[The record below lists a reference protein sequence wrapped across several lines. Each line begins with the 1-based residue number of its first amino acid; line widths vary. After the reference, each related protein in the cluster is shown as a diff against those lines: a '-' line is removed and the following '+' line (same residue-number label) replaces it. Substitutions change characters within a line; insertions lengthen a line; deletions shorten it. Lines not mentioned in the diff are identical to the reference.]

1 MQINLSINAR
11 KGENPITETAL
22 VTGATGFVGSHLCR
36 LLLETG
42 YRVQALH
49 RPASS
54 LTLLQGLDVERIV
67 GDVTRPETL
76 YPALKGVD
84 VVFHT
89 ASRVDYWRGA
99 DGMYQVTVE
108 GTWNVLQA
116 ALEAGARRV
125 VYTSSVAALG
135 VPAYPCK
142 KRPVQPVY
150 LNENHV
156 WNYKPRWWRYGH
168 AKYLAEQKVQWAV
181 ARGLDVVIVNPAM
194 ILGPGDVNRISG
206 ELVILMSRGIVPFSI
221 AGGMNAI
228 HVDDVARGHL
238 LALERGS
245 TGERYILGGE
255 NLTYLEMFQLTA
267 EIAGMRPPTVVIPA
281 GMLRPFA
288 GLLDFLCHFVP
299 LPFNGDL
306 LRFAG
311 RFLYYDTSKAQRV
324 LGLKGLKPIRTAI
337 QETWDWYYQ
346 QGWITRR
353 PGG

>member
-1 MQINLSINAR
+1 MR
-11 KGENPITETAL
+11 
-22 VTGATGFVGSHLCR
+22 
-36 LLLETG
+36 
-42 YRVQALH
+42 ALH
-49 RPASS
+49 RPSSS
-54 LTLLQGLDVERIV
+54 LTLLQGLDVERFM
-67 GDVTRPETL
+67 GDVTQPETL
-76 YPALKGVD
+76 YPAMRGVD
-84 VVFHT
+84 LVFHT
-89 ASRVDYWRGA
+89 ASRVDYWRGV
-99 DGMYQVTVE
+99 DGMYQVTVD

-116 ALEAGARRV
+116 ALEVGVRRV
-125 VYTSSVAALG
+125 VHTSSVAALG
-135 VPAYPCK
+135 VPAPPHN
-142 KRPVQPVY
+142 KRSVQPTH

-206 ELVILMSRGIVPFSI
+206 ELVILISRGVVPFGI

-238 LALERGS
+238 LAMEFGS

-267 EIAGMRPPTVVIPA
+267 EIVGVKPPTVVIPA
-281 GMLRPFA
+281 GVLRPFA
-288 GLLDFLCHFVP
+288 GLLDFLCHFYP

-311 RFLYYDTSKAQRV
+311 QFMYYDTSKAQRV
-324 LGLKGLKPIRTAI
+324 LGLKGLKAVRTAI
-337 QETWDWYYQ
+337 QETWDWYCE
-346 QGWITRR
+346 QGMVSR
-353 PGG
+353 PAGG